1 MIILGI
7 IPARYA
13 STRFPGKP
21 LVNIN
26 GLPMIQRV
34 YEQANK
40 ILTEVCVATDDT
52 RIQDAVK
59 EFGGNV
65 VMTSSNHT
73 SGTDRCAEAVT
84 LYEKNKN
91 IKVDIIINIQGDEP
105 FIEPIQISQLI
116 NTFNKETEIATLIKK
131 INSVDILEDTNKVKV
146 VIDNKN
152 NALYFS
158 RSIIPYIRN
167 TQKKE
172 WLKKHDF
179 YHHIGMYGYKRNV
192 LMNICKLNKSPLEV
206 SESLE
211 QLRWLENGYKITTAI
226 TNIESMGIDTP
237 NDLEKVLNKIKS

>member
-116 NTFNKETEIATLIKK
+116 DTFNKETEIATLIKK